1 MNISVILIAEDSK
14 NLFYYF
20 IGKLAFIIGL
30 FLAFKKRKI
39 LIEMIDPNE
48 ALLED
53 FLLEKGYTK
62 VKLKL
67 TKTNH
72 FEIKASINGVK
83 GLFILDTGASNS
95 CVGFEAIET
104 FKLKAKD
111 SEIKAAGA
119 GATDM
124 ITQVS
129 KKNKLKIGKWKKDKV
144 PLILFNL
151 IHVNTALLNYNS
163 KPVDGIIG
171 ADILK
176 KAKAIIDYDKRYVYL
191 KL

>member
-1 MNISVILIAEDSK
+1 MEDLK
-14 NLFYYF
+14 
-20 IGKLAFIIGL
+20 
-30 FLAFKKRKI
+30 
-39 LIEMIDPNE
+39 
-48 ALLED
+48 D
-53 FLLEKGYTK
+53 FLQNKGYTK
-62 VKLKL
+62 IKLHL

-95 CVGFEAIET
+95 CVGFEAAKT
-104 FKLKAKD
+104 FHLKAKD

-124 ITQVS
+124 MTQIA
-129 KKNKLKIGKWKKDKV
+129 KKNNVKIGKWKKDKIA
-144 PLILFNL
+144 LILFNL
-151 IHVNTALLNYNS
+151 THVNTALVTHNS

-171 ADILK
+171 ADVLK
-176 KAKAIIDYDKRYVYL
+176 KAKAIIDYEKKHLYL

>member
-1 MNISVILIAEDSK
+1 MGIGNYHITKIKVLHHYLCK
-14 NLFYYF
+14 KYF
-20 IGKLAFIIGL
+20 MEG
-30 FLAFKKRKI
+30 
-39 LIEMIDPNE
+39 
-48 ALLED
+48 LED
-53 FLLEKGYTK
+53 FLLNKGYIK
-62 VKLKL
+62 VKLHL

-72 FEIKASINGVK
+72 FEIKVTLNGVK

-95 CVGFEAIET
+95 CVGFEAVET

-124 ITQVS
+124 LTQIS
-129 KKNKLKIGKWKKDKV
+129 KKNMVKIGRWKKDKIA
-144 PLILFNL
+144 LILFNL
-151 IHVNTALLNYNS
+151 THVNTALINHNS

-171 ADILK
+171 ADLLK
-176 KAKAIIDYDKRYVYL
+176 KGKAIIDYDTKHLYL

>member
-1 MNISVILIAEDSK
+1 
-14 NLFYYF
+14 
-20 IGKLAFIIGL
+20 
-30 FLAFKKRKI
+30 
-39 LIEMIDPNE
+39 MIDINNMP
-48 ALLED
+48 LQD
-53 FLLEKGYTK
+53 FLLQKGYIK

-72 FEIKASINGVK
+72 FEIHATINGVK

-95 CVGFEAIET
+95 CVGFEAIQT
-104 FKLKAKD
+104 FNLTAKD

-124 ITQVS
+124 LTQIS
-129 KKNKLKIGKWKKDKV
+129 KKNKLKIGAWKKDKV
-144 PLILFNL
+144 ALVLFNL
-151 IHVNTALLNYNS
+151 THVNTALLAYNS

-176 KAKAIIDYDKRYVYL
+176 KAKAIIDYDKRHVYL